1 MQQNKRLI
9 TISMLSAIAF
19 VLTFIKFPIP
29 FLPPYLTL
37 DFSDVPSLLA
47 TFTFG
52 PVAGIIVEL
61 VKNLLNYLFS
71 MGDPVGPF
79 ANFLAGASFLLI
91 AYAIYKNKRSTKSLI
106 TGLIIATIVMTIVL
120 SILNYFVLL
129 PLYGMI
135 FNLADIANN
144 LKVIIVSGIIPFNI
158 IKGIVISIVF
168 ILLYRRLANFLK
180 RI

>member
-1 MQQNKRLI
+1 
-9 TISMLSAIAF
+9 
-19 VLTFIKFPIP
+19 
-29 FLPPYLTL
+29 
-37 DFSDVPSLLA
+37 
-47 TFTFG
+47 
-52 PVAGIIVEL
+52 
-61 VKNLLNYLFS
+61 
-71 MGDPVGPF
+71 
-79 ANFLAGASFLLI
+79 
-91 AYAIYKNKRSTKSLI
+91 
-106 TGLIIATIVMTIVL
+106 
-120 SILNYFVLL
+120 FVLL